1 MYSQISPLGLPHL
14 VPVYALVL
22 GYVPSNLEHGTPKSM
37 MVLGVHSTLGEK
49 TNVLRFM
56 LNEEVSMLMMGDM

>member
-1 MYSQISPLGLPHL
+1 
-14 VPVYALVL
+14 
-22 GYVPSNLEHGTPKSM
+22 M

-56 LNEEVSMLMMGDM
+56 LNEEVSMLMMGDMWSVDSQVPLRIDK